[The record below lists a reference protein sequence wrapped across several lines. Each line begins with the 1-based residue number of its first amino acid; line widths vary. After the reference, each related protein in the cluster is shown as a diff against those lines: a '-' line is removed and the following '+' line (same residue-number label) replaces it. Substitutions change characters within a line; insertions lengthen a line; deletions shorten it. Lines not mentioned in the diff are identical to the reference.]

1 MEKTIIQL
9 EFNEEELASIKKI
22 KEKMDPN
29 NNLELN
35 VFLKDLIKDLA
46 RDYLNFSNQ
55 SFENIAKQMN
65 DLKDLIG
72 NMAND
77 PSSFDF
83 SSMMNEFQKYNKS
96 QKDDEQEQTTKSDKE
111 NKSTIKPTKKS

>member
-1 MEKTIIQL
+1 
-9 EFNEEELASIKKI
+9 
-22 KEKMDPN
+22 MDPN

-35 VFLKDLIKDLA
+35 VFLKDLVKDLA

-72 NMAND
+72 NVAND

-83 SSMMNEFQKYNKS
+83 NSVMNELQKFSKT
-96 QKDDEQEQTTKSDKE
+96 QKDEEKETKNDTEIKTT
-111 NKSTIKPTKKS
+111 TKPTKKS

>member
-1 MEKTIIQL
+1 MKKTIIQL

-22 KEKMDPN
+22 KDKMDPN

-55 SFENIAKQMN
+55 SFESIAKQMN

-72 NMAND
+72 NVAND

-83 SSMMNEFQKYNKS
+83 NSVMNEFQKFSKS
-96 QKDDEQEQTTKSDKE
+96 QKDEEKE
-111 NKSTIKPTKKS
+111 IKNDTEIKTATKPTKKS